1 MRDTEDEKYT
11 IVIRKP
17 ARNIGAGY
25 LATLTNERGEHI
37 AIGVGGS
44 PYYAFL
50 SLGSSLRE
58 KDFEREDDELRRLTP
73 IEPLA
78 KEEDGTDYN

>member
-17 ARNIGAGY
+17 ARNIGASY

-58 KDFEREDDELRRLTP
+58 KDFGKEDDELRRLTP
-73 IEPLA
+73 IEPLT

>member
-44 PYYAFL
+44 PYYAL
-50 SLGSSLRE
+50 MSLGSSVRE
-58 KDFEREDDELRRLTP
+58 KDFEREDDGLHRLTP
-73 IEPLA
+73 IEPLT
-78 KEEDGTDYN
+78 KEEDDTEYN

>member
-1 MRDTEDEKYT
+1 MTDTEDEQYT

-44 PYYAFL
+44 PYFAL
-50 SLGSSLRE
+50 VSLGSTLKE
-58 KDFEREDDELRRLTP
+58 KDFEREDDELHRLAP
-73 IEPLA
+73 IEPLTN
-78 KEEDGTDYN
+78 EEDDTEYN